1 MRTFLTCC
9 VVVLI
14 GAASVSRADTPSPLG
29 LARFLA
35 FPGALPGPASA
46 ASAGLGLADRWTG
59 DEPFDNPA
67 ASPERGVLAAPV
79 LQRVKRQDL
88 TADYRNYDET
98 AGYFDFAG
106 GRLSLPVRGF
116 GVTLYAGQPVLRR
129 EEQSFTAKP
138 GQVPGAF
145 ASAGEA
151 RELRAGLAVSHG
163 WRGGRLGLGVEW
175 THREDSYEFT
185 ASSGELLGT
194 QAVDFSGDA
203 VGFQAGAI
211 LPAGER
217 VLVGVA
223 LRYLPALEVSG
234 QQRLEGKLLGLDGV
248 YDVAATRDAA
258 LEGGV
263 SARVGV
269 TAAVRAI
276 ASVGGG
282 TAREWD
288 GFGLTE
294 GRMLSW
300 GLGLEYG
307 EADQPLTVRCGV
319 GQAQQNG
326 VPEPRTGV
334 YAVGLGWRLDPLRL
348 DLAVLRRSL
357 SRAEQPASYDD
368 RVVAGLTVGF

>member
-1 MRTFLTCC
+1 VRTLLTCC
-9 VVVLI
+9 VVILL
-14 GAASVSRADTPSPLG
+14 GAVSVSRADTLPLLDAG
-29 LARFLA
+29 GFFA

-46 ASAGLGLADRWTG
+46 ASAGLGLADRWAG

-67 ASPERGVLAAPV
+67 ASPERGVLVAPV

-116 GVTLYAGQPVLRR
+116 GVTLYASQPVLRS
-129 EEQSFTAKP
+129 EEQSFTTKP
-138 GQVPGAF
+138 GVTPP
-145 ASAGEA
+145 ASYTVTGEA
-151 RELRAGLAVSHG
+151 RELRAGLAASHE

-175 THREDSYEFT
+175 THRDDSYEGT
-185 ASSGELLGT
+185 NSSSLAGSRS
-194 QAVDFSGDA
+194 ADFSGDA

-211 LPAGER
+211 VPAGER
-217 VLVGVA
+217 VLLGAA
-223 LRYLPALEVSG
+223 LRYVPALEVSG
-234 QQRLEGKLLGLDGV
+234 SSWAGA
-248 YDVAATRDAA
+248 DVRSIAATRDAG

-276 ASVGGG
+276 ASVGGS

-294 GRMLSW
+294 GRMMSW
-300 GLGLEYG
+300 GLGLECG

-319 GQAQQNG
+319 GQEQQNG

-334 YAVGLGWRLDPLRL
+334 FALGLGWRLDPMRL

-368 RVVAGLTVGF
+368 RVVAGLTVDF